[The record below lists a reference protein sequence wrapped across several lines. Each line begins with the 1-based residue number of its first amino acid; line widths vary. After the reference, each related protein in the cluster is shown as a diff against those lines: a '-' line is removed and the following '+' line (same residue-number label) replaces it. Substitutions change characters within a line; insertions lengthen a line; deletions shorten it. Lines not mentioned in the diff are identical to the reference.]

1 MFELIC
7 LLILFAICFSILYC
21 LAAIFYLFKLNGV
34 TEKMMIDYYKNE
46 RKNEK

>member
-21 LAAIFYLFKLNGV
+21 LAAIFYLFKVNNV
-34 TEKMMIDYYKNE
+34 TEEMMKDYYKNK
-46 RKNEK
+46 RRNK